1 MREAISLA
9 SLFLLLAFAGM
20 EPGHAQAAKT
30 CKAGAV
36 AEFFSAAC

>member
-1 MREAISLA
+1 M
-9 SLFLLLAFAGM
+9 FLLLAFAGL

-36 AEFFSAAC
+36 AEFFSAGC

>member
-1 MREAISLA
+1 MREVVSLA
-9 SLFLLLAFAGM
+9 AMFLLLAFAGL

-36 AEFFSAAC
+36 AEFFSAGC